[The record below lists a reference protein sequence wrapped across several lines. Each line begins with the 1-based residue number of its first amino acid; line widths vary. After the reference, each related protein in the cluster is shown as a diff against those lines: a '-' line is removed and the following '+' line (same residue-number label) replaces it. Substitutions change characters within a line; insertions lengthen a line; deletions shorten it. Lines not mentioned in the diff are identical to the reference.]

1 MSDLK
6 KIPQEIYNKLLAPV
20 PKEAIRPHP
29 TKSYLSTIKAMYIVE
44 RLNDVF
50 GVGRWTLRHEVVKYE
65 NDYVLMKGELVLL
78 DYPDCIIPEQYGGH
92 PTTGKNTEL
101 ADGFKSAVTD
111 ILSKTASYMGIGMD
125 VFKGEVKPPGVITNK
140 NNTNPYTPPPKKD
153 TPKPV
158 DQGHNTTKMDQINY
172 ISEKIMEM
180 TNADYNN
187 AANMLETLSQFKTI
201 DNQTGEEKLI
211 KGFTSFNSLVK
222 KASEARIKVIYG
234 LTKKEYE
241 NFKAS
246 KANQVKSFNN
256 FARGDE

>member
-1 MSDLK
+1 MKKLTLMQNELKVPKSQYNNFGGYNYRNCEDICEALKPLLKKYEFSLHMSDSIELIGDRYYVKAIVSLEDLEDKVIIESVGYAREAVSK
-6 KIPQEIYNKLLAPV
+6 KGMDESQITGA
-20 PKEAIRPHP
+20 AS
-29 TKSYLSTIKAMYIVE
+29 SYARKYA
-44 RLNDVF
+44 LNALF
-50 GVGRWTLRHEVVKYE
+50 
-65 NDYVLMKGELVLL
+65 LL
-78 DYPDCIIPEQYGGH
+78 DDTKDAD
-92 PTTGKNTEL
+92 TTNKHG
-101 ADGFKSAVTD
+101 
-111 ILSKTASYMGIGMD
+111 
-125 VFKGEVKPPGVITNK
+125 K
-140 NNTNPYTPPPKKD
+140 NNTNPHTPPPKKD
-153 TPKPV
+153 TPKPA

-180 TNADYNN
+180 TNADYND